1 MMTTRLRAV
10 GLAGAVLACA
20 LAAGGSANAQDDR
33 VVLEVRGDWA
43 GADSAARE
51 RAIDQAF
58 AAAVERGLTG
68 LVADRDRAQNRAAID
83 KNVLRRARIYVSSY
97 RVLSEKVD
105 GGHTQVVVSA
115 TVDLGKLRSAL
126 GEIKV
131 PVSGGAS
138 GSSGSSGSTPAD
150 AGGTGP
156 AAVLL
161 IKVTTPD
168 GTSANFGRGGDDG
181 GAAADALTREMQSLG
196 LRVRS
201 AIGEQVAV
209 SGAEGDPLLPLGD
222 EAAVDLARRLG
233 ATAVWIAGIEVRADG
248 TIRSTRLQGAVGRGK
263 LRVLDAERGEVIAEG
278 EVEGAGFDRAPGQAA
293 AAAARDLSHRLA
305 GQAAGK
311 VGERW
316 AAAVNTGG
324 PQVVVRVRGAQT
336 WASIAALIHKLGA
349 TTGVD
354 AVHAREVVRGRIALG
369 VETRLPPAR
378 VASAIQQVRLPSGTL
393 SAQARGER
401 QVDVEIRG
409 DTAIQGIEE
418 SSDAAPE

>member
-1 MMTTRLRAV
+1 
-10 GLAGAVLACA
+10 
-20 LAAGGSANAQDDR
+20 
-33 VVLEVRGDWA
+33 
-43 GADSAARE
+43 
-51 RAIDQAF
+51 
-58 AAAVERGLTG
+58 
-68 LVADRDRAQNRAAID
+68 
-83 KNVLRRARIYVSSY
+83 
-97 RVLSEKVD
+97 
-105 GGHTQVVVSA
+105 
-115 TVDLGKLRSAL
+115 
-126 GEIKV
+126 
-131 PVSGGAS
+131 
-138 GSSGSSGSTPAD
+138 
-150 AGGTGP
+150 
-156 AAVLL
+156 
-161 IKVTTPD
+161 
-168 GTSANFGRGGDDG
+168 
-181 GAAADALTREMQSLG
+181 
-196 LRVRS
+196 
-201 AIGEQVAV
+201 
-209 SGAEGDPLLPLGD
+209 
-222 EAAVDLARRLG
+222 
-233 ATAVWIAGIEVRADG
+233 
-248 TIRSTRLQGAVGRGK
+248 
-263 LRVLDAERGEVIAEG
+263 VLDAERGEVIAEG